1 MADSLTPQASAW
13 GYDLFA
19 LAGLNWVHNHTSTR
33 EEFYDHIRKARIFTQ
48 PFFSSK
54 INCLLLSYKTQM
66 LSISATSPLGKMHLA
81 KHTAQS
87 LSRGEVFIICM
98 NCYNRIKALKE
109 LPNIAPG
116 EAQQTQG
123 IEDRNNHRRTENVV

>member
-1 MADSLTPQASAW
+1 
-13 GYDLFA
+13 
-19 LAGLNWVHNHTSTR
+19 
-33 EEFYDHIRKARIFTQ
+33 
-48 PFFSSK
+48 
-54 INCLLLSYKTQM
+54 M

-109 LPNIAPG
+109 RQNIAPG
-116 EAQQTQG
+116 AAQQTRGMKITIITAEQRASFEMKG
-123 IEDRNNHRRTENVV
+123 RNEAGELRLN